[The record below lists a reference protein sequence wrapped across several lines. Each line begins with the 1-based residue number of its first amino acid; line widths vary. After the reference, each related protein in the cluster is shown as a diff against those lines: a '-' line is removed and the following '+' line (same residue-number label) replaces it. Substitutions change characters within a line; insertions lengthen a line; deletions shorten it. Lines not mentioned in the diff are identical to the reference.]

1 MAKSKGFYG
10 LRRGSTKSM
19 TYSILKGQQITK
31 DRVEGGANPRTYSQM
46 IQRMLFANAVK
57 FYKHAKAGFFKF
69 AFEDKKTVESDYNAF
84 MRHNALKAVAVGRT
98 EYNQDA
104 FPALGNFVL
113 TMGSLT
119 SPTFQYDADNSA
131 IEFDIA
137 SSTKVTT
144 VGHLSERI
152 LAQYP
157 SLQPGDIVTIVLV
170 VTSLNQDSELE
181 GTAAPTWNIRQFVLD
196 VNDSRTCWDTL
207 HIRLQTGND
216 PALIYGGNGENVGE
230 EFAIGFSIVFSRN
243 TPNGLKV
250 SNSIMK
256 GNGLALDYISQYST
270 EGAINMCA
278 STWGATDPAILAG
291 ALAK

>member
-1 MAKSKGFYG
+1 
-10 LRRGSTKSM
+10 M

-104 FPALGNFVL
+104 FPAMGNFIL
-113 TMGSLT
+113 TMGSLST
-119 SPTFQYDADNSA
+119 PTFQYDADNKA
-131 IEFDIA
+131 VELDIA

-144 VGHLSERI
+144 VGDLSQR
-152 LAQYP
+152 LLDKYP
-157 SLQPGDIVTIVLV
+157 ALQQGDICTIVFVL
-170 VTSLNQDSELE
+170 TSLNDESELD
-181 GTAAPTWNIRQFVLD
+181 GTTAPKWVITQFNIDINDTRNCKSTLD
-196 VNDSRTCWDTL
+196 ITL
-207 HIRLQTGND
+207 QSGDN
-216 PALIYGGNGENVGE
+216 PALVQIQGVG
-230 EFAIGFSIVFSRN
+230 AVPDNYATGFSIIFSRN
-243 TPNGLKV
+243 TPAGLKV
-250 SNSIMK
+250 STSVIK
-256 GNGLALDYISQYST
+256 GNSVANDYMAQYLT